1 MKILKLT
8 KNTFFNDKVIET
20 KEVTK
25 IQSHVATLMRKGR
38 KEREKEHDK
47 RRKTD

>member
-1 MKILKLT
+1 MDKMNILKLT
-8 KNTFFNDKVIET
+8 NHTFFNDKVSEA

-25 IQSHVATLMRKGR
+25 IQSHVGILMRKGR

-47 RRKTD
+47 I